1 MNNLEKFF
9 EEVYKVS
16 RLQEETGEK
25 YFNDFIRPN
34 LNDDKKYNEFIR
46 ADGTYTN
53 DTSWIDRA
61 RDTRAGERFTDQQY
75 REDPNTHQ
83 NLGKIDYFEGAGIDD
98 FKNDYERVSQQYKN
112 GKEQKI
118 KNRVDA
124 MHDFF
129 ERYCDYVEKRKE
141 EGMTFYPDD

>member
-9 EEVYKVS
+9 EEVYNLA

-34 LNDDKKYNEFIR
+34 HNDDKKYNEFIR

-61 RDTRAGERFTDQQY
+61 RDTRAGE
-75 REDPNTHQ
+75 
-83 NLGKIDYFEGAGIDD
+83 
-98 FKNDYERVSQQYKN
+98 
-112 GKEQKI
+112 
-118 KNRVDA
+118 
-124 MHDFF
+124 
-129 ERYCDYVEKRKE
+129 
-141 EGMTFYPDD
+141 